1 MEETVLRAALYIRVS
16 SAEQAMH
23 GYSLEAQKEFLEAYA
38 KDKKMRVVGIYADE
52 GKSASKRLY
61 QRKALLKMVED
72 MEAGLIDVIL
82 FKDITRWSRNSSH
95 YHKIQDRIDAA
106 GGYWIAV
113 QQEHLETKTPTGR
126 FQVTVMLGTAQLEA
140 EQTSERIKFV
150 NASRIPKGGVP
161 WGGNSCPLG
170 YTVAD
175 IDGMKRVVKDPEQEE
190 MTRDF
195 FDCFLTYASLR
206 KALMLVSEK
215 YGHVLFDKSGRK
227 MLYNTMYKGEY
238 KGVKGY
244 CEPYLTEEEFD
255 KIQKIMAN
263 RNYTPNDPKRVYVFS
278 SLVRCKECGRNLSAY
293 HTGYQPTNTV
303 YLYYRCKNY
312 TMYRTCNHSR
322 GMGEKKLEKW
332 LLKNIEQEMN
342 KYIQEVKIEQ
352 ADPPDTEKIR
362 KKIESKLKNTR
373 ELYIDGDIDK
383 QEYTRRKEEFEAQL
397 AEIPTFEV
405 KDTSALEEFL
415 NSDWRTLYE
424 SLGQAEKRSFWRGI
438 IEYIEVDNDLN
449 ITPHFFD

>member
-38 KDKKMRVVGIYADE
+38 KEKKMRVVGIYADE

-72 MEAGLIDVIL
+72 MESGLIDVIL

-161 WGGNSCPLG
+161 WGARACPVG
-170 YTVAD
+170 YTVD
-175 IDGMKRVVKDPEQEE
+175 EVDGMKRVVKDPAEVQ
-190 MTRDF
+190 MTKDF
-195 FDCFLTYASLR
+195 FEQFVTYASLR
-206 KALMLVSEK
+206 KAVMYVAEN
-215 YGHVLFDKSGRK
+215 YGKILHDRAARK
-227 MLYNTMYKGEY
+227 MLTNTLYKGEY
-238 KGVKGY
+238 KGCKNY
-244 CEPYLTEEEFD
+244 CEPYLTEEEFER
-255 KIQKIMAN
+255 IGRIASS
-263 RNYTPNDPKRVYVFS
+263 RTYTPNNRKHVYIFS
-278 SLVRCKECGRNLSAY
+278 SLVKCKECGKNLTAY
-293 HTGYQPTNTV
+293 HTKRYDGGL

-312 TMYRTCNHSR
+312 TMYRKCDHSK
-322 GMGEKKLEKW
+322 GLEEEKLEKW
-332 LLKNIEQEMN
+332 LLENIEEEMN

-352 ADPPDTEKIR
+352 ADPPNTEKAR
-362 KKIESKLKNTR
+362 KKIEAKLKNTR

-383 QEYTRRKEEFEAQL
+383 AEYTRRKEDFEAQL
-397 AEIPTFEV
+397 AEIPVYVV
-405 KDTSALEEFL
+405 KDVSKLEEFL
-415 NSDWRTLYE
+415 NSDWKNLYA
-424 SLGQAEKRSFWRGI
+424 SLTKEEKRSFWRGI
-438 IEYIEVDNDLN
+438 VDYIDVDKSLN
-449 ITPHFFD
+449 LTPYFFE